1 MELESKMLRKLT
13 IGKKLFLIVAVFSTV
28 LVGMTTVMLLDMRS
42 GMVEDRKA
50 KLRSLVEA
58 AINSVNRYGDLAASG
73 KMPVDEAQK
82 AAIALLTAMNFDGK
96 NYFIVFERSGIL
108 KMHPTRK
115 DDLGHNMLDPKLD
128 VSSNYIGY
136 LNAATTQAPLEGFSV
151 FMGRR
156 PGSTVNDA
164 QKLFLSSFDKHWGW
178 IVTTGLFV
186 DDVNAAFISR
196 AAWAG
201 GAVVAGLALSLLL
214 TIMLGRSITRPLNRT
229 VNALEELSA
238 GRFDAEASNDDSET
252 EIGRLA
258 RAFVQFRDKM
268 KETEELRARQ
278 MDAEEQ
284 ARIDQRNAMIRVA
297 DEFDAAVGSV
307 VESLVAEV
315 ERTSQTVA
323 QLSKSTEASVA
334 GTDRVD
340 GAAQSVSE
348 NVQTVASSAAELSA
362 SIGEIGR
369 QIHMT
374 RDIAREARNTSS
386 QTEQRVAALS
396 ESVEA
401 IGEIIEIINSIA
413 GQTNLLALN
422 ATIEAARAGEAGRGF
437 SVVASEVKALA
448 SQTTKATEDI
458 RKNIDAVRDATRQ
471 AVDAVRAIST
481 SINGLDESAGTI
493 AAAVEEQNAAT
504 SEISRNTA
512 LTAEQTR
519 AITQAINEVAKSM
532 GGTDQAARQ
541 VEQSSTAMRDRF
553 EEMRREVHAFLGR
566 IRAA

>member
-1 MELESKMLRKLT
+1 MLQKFTIGRKL
-13 IGKKLFLIVAVFSTV
+13 LLITAVFSTV
-28 LVGMTTVMLLDMRS
+28 LVGMTSFMLLDMRS
-42 GMVEDRKA
+42 GMIEDRRA
-50 KLRSLVEA
+50 KLRALVEA
-58 AINSVNRYGDLAASG
+58 AVNTVNRYGDLAAAG
-73 KMPVDEAQK
+73 KMPAEEAQK
-82 AAIALLTAMNFDGK
+82 TALAVLAGMNFDGK
-96 NYFIVFERSGIL
+96 NYFLVFDRNGIL

-115 DDLGHNMLDPKLD
+115 DDIGHNMLDPKHET
-128 VSSNYIGY
+128 SANYIGY

-151 FMGRR
+151 FIGRR
-156 PGSTVNDA
+156 PGSTVNDTP
-164 QKLFLSSFDKHWGW
+164 KLFLSSFDKHWGW
-178 IVTTGLFV
+178 VVTTGIFLDDINALFL
-186 DDVNAAFISR
+186 SR
-196 AAWAG
+196 AAWVAG
-201 GAVVAGLALSLLL
+201 FVVAGLALSLLL
-214 TIMLGRSITRPLNRT
+214 TMALGRSITRPLNRT
-229 VNALEELSA
+229 VNALEELGT
-238 GRFDAEASNDDSET
+238 GRFDAEVSHDNSQT
-252 EIGRLA
+252 EIGRLS
-258 RAFVQFRDKM
+258 RAFLQFRDRM
-268 KETEELRARQ
+268 RETEELRARQ

-284 ARIDQRNAMIRVA
+284 ARIDRRNAMARVA

-307 VESLVAEV
+307 VESLFAEV
-315 ERTSQTVA
+315 ERTSRTVA
-323 QLSKSTEASVA
+323 QLSKSAEASSA
-334 GTDRVD
+334 GTGRVD
-340 GAAQSVSE
+340 GAAQAVSE
-348 NVQTVASSAAELSA
+348 NIQTVASATAELSA

-374 RDIAREARNTSS
+374 RDIARQTRNTST
-386 QTEQRVAALS
+386 QTEERVAALS
-396 ESVEA
+396 DSVEA

-458 RKNIDAVRDATRQ
+458 RRNIEAVRDATRE

-493 AAAVEEQNAAT
+493 ASAVEEQNAAT

-512 LTAEQTR
+512 VTAEQTR

-532 GGTDQAARQ
+532 SGTDEAARQ
-541 VEQSSTAMRDRF
+541 VEEYSTAMRGRF